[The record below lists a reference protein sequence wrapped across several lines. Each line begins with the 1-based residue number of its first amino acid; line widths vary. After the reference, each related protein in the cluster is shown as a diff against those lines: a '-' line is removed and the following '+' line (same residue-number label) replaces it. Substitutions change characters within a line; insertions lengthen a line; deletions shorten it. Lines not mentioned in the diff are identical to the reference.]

1 MDVPEEFNIED
12 FVDDE
17 PEDYNERLG
26 LVKSHV
32 RCSSS
37 DLVFENQFFMFVPDF
52 VPDQISKNKLKSS
65 KYA

>member
-37 DLVFENQFFMFVPDF
+37 DLVFSKLFFYVCARFRG
-52 VPDQISKNKLKSS
+52 
-65 KYA
+65 

>member
-17 PEDYNERLG
+17 PEDYNHRIY
-26 LVKSHV
+26 
-32 RCSSS
+32 C
-37 DLVFENQFFMFVPDF
+37 FQNQFFMFVPDF

>member
-1 MDVPEEFNIED
+1 MDVQEEFNIED

-37 DLVFENQFFMFVPDF
+37 DLVFSKLFFYVCARFR
-52 VPDQISKNKLKSS
+52 
-65 KYA
+65 A

>member
-1 MDVPEEFNIED
+1 MDVQEEFNIED

-37 DLVFENQFFMFVPDF
+37 DLFFQNQFFMF
-52 VPDQISKNKLKSS
+52 VPDQISKNKLKSP